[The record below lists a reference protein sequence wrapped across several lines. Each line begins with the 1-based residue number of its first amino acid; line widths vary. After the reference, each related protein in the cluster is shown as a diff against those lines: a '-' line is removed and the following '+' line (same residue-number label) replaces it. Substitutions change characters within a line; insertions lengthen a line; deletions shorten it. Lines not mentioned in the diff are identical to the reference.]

1 MKRVKVKYGQ
11 NKISEKYEISEE
23 GDIYELNNPN
33 DVLKPYITTDGR
45 KFCVLT
51 EFDETRMFEI
61 ARLVAFSFGISS
73 EGLTAGIRHKIEFIN
88 GDIADIRVDNIRWVD
103 DPERWVDLG
112 NLGFKYGLWYISSY
126 GRIYGTR
133 YKMILHQR
141 TRCNGRYFSVGGLV
155 LQNGQHKGM
164 SIHRL
169 VAMAFCPGR
178 SIKYDTANHI
188 DGDPSNNV
196 YTNLEWTDLKGNAI
210 HALYAKLAVP
220 VRGENTST
228 AKMTNKEA
236 ELICQALL
244 KFDGDVNKVCEYFNY
259 KYSKYLIRD
268 IRNCYSWRHIS
279 EHYFETYR
287 FKQDPATKPIK
298 NKEKPEP
305 SKPKQNIENVTDS
318 IAHEICKELLN
329 SNGQVFKAWKN
340 INARYPNIKRENVR
354 SIARKISKRSI
365 SDQYFKEPIR
375 HPHPRSCDNN
385 ACAKM
390 TNQEAEKICELL
402 VKYYGNVYHVML
414 AMKNDEFLKDSNI
427 SRIMI
432 NNVKFK
438 CSWKEVSDKYFTKED
453 MIEAPFK
460 KARLVYEAIL
470 RNDMSAAKAYH
481 ELKNDMPY
489 LTMSYVKHV
498 KNGNT
503 YKELR
508 EEYK

>member
-23 GDIYELNNPN
+23 GNIYELNNPN

-178 SIKYDTANHI
+178 SIKYDTVNHI

-259 KYSKYLIRD
+259 KYSVFKVKS
-268 IRNCYSWRHIS
+268 IRNGYSWTCIS
-279 EHYFETYR
+279 KKYFGSDK
-287 FKQDPATKPIK
+287 FKTGQKCG
-298 NKEKPEP
+298 E
-305 SKPKQNIENVTDS
+305 DS
-318 IAHEICKELLN
+318 SLAKLSNALVHEICQALVN
-329 SNGQVFKAWKN
+329 YDGSVYKAWTKIRAKYN
-340 INARYPNIKRENVR
+340 NVTLCEVRGIADKSNWKR
-354 SIARKISKRSI
+354 I

-503 YKELR
+503 YKEFR